1 MGTWGV
7 AVFSDDLAA
16 DVRADFRDLI
26 GEGLSSTQ
34 AIEKLLAMHA
44 SALKDDDERAVF
56 WISLALSQWK
66 LGRLEERTKQE
77 ALSLIASG
85 QDLRRWDGSKDR
97 KKRLAVLEQARKQLL
112 QPQPPPKR
120 VTRKIKAANDWQVG
134 EVVGLRLQS
143 GNWTLIRAIGHH
155 SDKGGRFAVCEL
167 LDWIGKELPPENA
180 VSELPIKLPPAPHT
194 AVAQFM
200 LAEARKKQDQARL
213 QRLDI
218 VSTPTQKP
226 GSFLV
231 LAWPKLD
238 RILEE
243 WFGIK

>member
-34 AIEKLLAMHA
+34 AVEKLLAMHA
-44 SALKDDDERAVF
+44 SSLKDDDESAVF

-77 ALSLIASG
+77 ALRTIESG
-85 QDLRRWDGSKDR
+85 QDLSRWDTPRDR
-97 KKRLAVLEQARKQLL
+97 QKRAAVLDKLRTQLL
-112 QPQPPPKR
+112 SIEPPPKR
-120 VTRKIKAANDWQVG
+120 VPQTIKAANNWQVG

-180 VSELPIKLPPAPHT
+180 VSEMSIKLPPAPHT

-200 LAEARKKQDQARL
+200 LEEPRKKQDQARL
-213 QRLDI
+213 LRLGI
-218 VSTPTQKP
+218 MSTPTLKP
-226 GSFLV
+226 GGFLV
-231 LAWPKLD
+231 VVWPKLD